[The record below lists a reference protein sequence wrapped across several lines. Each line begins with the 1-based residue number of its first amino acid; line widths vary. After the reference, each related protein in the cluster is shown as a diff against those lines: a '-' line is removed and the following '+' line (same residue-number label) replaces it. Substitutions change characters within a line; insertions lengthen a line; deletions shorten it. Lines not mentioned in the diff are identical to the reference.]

1 MSMPPATNLDK
12 AMPSLEPTG
21 QSVRLSPSKAKAA
34 SNRRFVTRVFVGIS
48 WIALVVFWEL
58 WRRSQ
63 DLGYVDAAQRA
74 INAAQHHWWA
84 ALAFVLIY
92 LARPLILFPAAI
104 LTVCGGLLF
113 GPVSGIA
120 LTIVGANGSA
130 MVAYGIGRWL
140 RAKPLAVA
148 ASNTALGGYTNTN
161 TNTNTNTSTNEDTD
175 EDTVSDEDVKT
186 NASFAAR
193 WGTRLRAQE
202 FETVLLL
209 RLLGIPFD
217 VVNVG
222 CGLLHINPKRFLLA
236 TMIGSLPATVAFV
249 LLGASLDRVDE
260 GFGGIDKTT
269 LVLSVSLIAGS
280 IGVSQV
286 VKRRSISRA
295 TR

>member
-1 MSMPPATNLDK
+1 MA
-12 AMPSLEPTG
+12 
-21 QSVRLSPSKAKAA
+21 
-34 SNRRFVTRVFVGIS
+34 
-48 WIALVVFWEL
+48 WEL

-63 DLGYVDAAQRA
+63 DLGYVNAAQRA
-74 INAAQHHWWA
+74 IDAAQHHWWA

-92 LARPLILFPAAI
+92 LARPLILFPAVV

-140 RAKPLAVA
+140 RAKPTGNGRVAIKATFGLEPDLGSRLDSEPDNDLDTELDAVLG
-148 ASNTALGGYTNTN
+148 TALETGIHH
-161 TNTNTNTSTNEDTD
+161 EP
-175 EDTVSDEDVKT
+175 KT
-186 NASFAAR
+186 NSSFAAR
-193 WGTRLRAQE
+193 WGKRLRAQE

-209 RLLGIPFD
+209 RLLGVPFD

-236 TMIGSLPATVAFV
+236 TAIGSLPATVAFV

-280 IGVSQV
+280 IGVSQI
-286 VKRRSISRA
+286 VKRRSLSRA